1 MEEIIYDFSKY
12 GATNALHAQFA
23 TDSLGAVPKEVAEA
37 QGFSKQWT
45 NFSTHVNN
53 ELASF
58 KKDKAYLDT
67 EEIAEKDAEREKPLM
82 FYNAL
87 SSAYANFALTPEEK
101 EAGRVI
107 AFAFDQAGYMQRLP
121 YAEETATITQ
131 FTNKLRQE
139 PYLSAL
145 PVIHM
150 EDAPD
155 VIDEANNAFHELYM
169 ERSKENRDRAF
180 AVPMKTL
187 RKNTDEAFNELA
199 KAINALYAV
208 NEMVTNDESKRE
220 ALKKLIDDLNA
231 IVVRFQMDMKGK
243 TSVEEEEVPGTEEP
257 STGDDTQEPE
267 NPDGGDGGDEE
278 NPSGPGI
285 PNP

>member
-1 MEEIIYDFSKY
+1 MEEIIYDFSRHN
-12 GATNALHAQFA
+12 ATNALHAQFTA
-23 TDSLGAVPKEVAEA
+23 DSLAAVPKEVAEA

-45 NFSTHVNN
+45 NFSTHANN

-58 KKDKAYLDT
+58 KPDKAYIDT
-67 EEIAEKDAEREKPLM
+67 EKIVQKDAEREAPLM

-101 EAGRVI
+101 EAGRII
-107 AFAFDQAGYMQRLP
+107 AFAFDQAGYMRDMP

-243 TSVEEEEVPGTEEP
+243 TSVEEEEGPGTEEP